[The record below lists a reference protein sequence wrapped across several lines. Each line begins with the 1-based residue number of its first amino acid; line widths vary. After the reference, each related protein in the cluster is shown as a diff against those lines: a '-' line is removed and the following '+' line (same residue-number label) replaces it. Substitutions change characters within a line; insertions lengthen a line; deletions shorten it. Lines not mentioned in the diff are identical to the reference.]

1 MKTSFLLI
9 KKRFVLGFL
18 FMRGYL
24 LSKKKHGINL
34 NFDGKKMLE
43 MKKF

>member
-1 MKTSFLLI
+1 MKSRKKFRFLIL
-9 KKRFVLGFL
+9 RFL